1 MTDYTG
7 VGAEYGLVP
16 QELPVRQV
24 SDSSSALARVAAF
37 NCQHLPVQDV
47 ILMSDSCDLC
57 GYKNSELK
65 GGGGVSDFGRRITL
79 HVSEP
84 DDLQR
89 DVIKAETAS
98 VRP

>member
-1 MTDYTG
+1 
-7 VGAEYGLVP
+7 
-16 QELPVRQV
+16 
-24 SDSSSALARVAAF
+24 
-37 NCQHLPVQDV
+37 
-47 ILMSDSCDLC
+47 MSDSCDLC

-65 GGGGVSDFGRRITL
+65 GGGGVSDYGRRITL

-98 VRP
+98 VRPEGYQGLLSEFGGAARCY

>member
-1 MTDYTG
+1 MLY
-7 VGAEYGLVP
+7 VGWCPWAP
-16 QELPVRQV
+16 CTPRPKHAHA
-24 SDSSSALARVAAF
+24 ALTRGAAT

-65 GGGGVSDFGRRITL
+65 GGGGVSDYGRRITL